1 MKRKPP
7 IAPRGQRNLAS
18 VAALSQ
24 DGATL
29 NETTIIAATLCGAAL
44 GAGLVWLFG
53 RQRISAAVA
62 ESEARSQAAH
72 AEEKLALSKS
82 LATAEANE
90 SSARSR
96 IADLQRERDER
107 EQALAEL
114 RRTKGEADSRVAA
127 LDMQISEEREQ
138 AAEKLA
144 LLDTAE
150 KKLTDTF
157 RALSAQALQNSNA
170 SFLELANAT
179 LGKFQEKATGDL
191 AQKQQAIAELLAPV
205 RESLAR
211 VDTQMNEIEKTRAG
225 AYEGLIAQVK
235 SLGETQQQLRGE
247 TGRLASVL
255 RSTGARGRWGEIQ
268 LRRVVELAGMQDHCD
283 FYEQQTGGG
292 EGGRLRPD
300 MLVKM
305 PGGKTI
311 VVDSKVPFSA
321 YDRAISANDDVVRAA
336 AYREHAQAVREHIK
350 ALSAKSYWEQ
360 FGEAPEFVV
369 LFLPAETFF
378 GAAVEH
384 DPELIEFS
392 AEKNVMLTT
401 PMTLIALLRAVHY
414 GWRQEKLAENA
425 KLISEL
431 GAELYER
438 LSKLGEHFAK
448 VGKSLGSAVDAYNDA
463 TRSLETRVFVTA
475 RKFKDLHAANGGK
488 EIEEPK
494 PLEQTARSL
503 QAPELLGGVQSAS
516 QSSLL

>member
-1 MKRKPP
+1 MP
-7 IAPRGQRNLAS
+7 GQGSLAT
-18 VAALSQ
+18 VGMRTQYAKA
-24 DGATL
+24 L
-29 NETTIIAATLCGAAL
+29 NETVIIAAAICGVAI
-44 GAGLVWLFG
+44 GAGLAWIFL
-53 RQRISAAVA
+53 RQRRKAAVA
-62 ESEARSQAAH
+62 ENESRLLAAH
-72 AEEKLALSKS
+72 ADERLALSTR
-82 LATAEANE
+82 LATAEANAAAAG
-90 SSARSR
+90 ARV
-96 IADLQRERDER
+96 AELQREGGER

-114 RRTKGEADSRVAA
+114 RRAKGDAEVRVAA
-127 LDMQISEEREQ
+127 LEMQISEEREQ
-138 AAEKLA
+138 SAEKLA
-144 LLDTAE
+144 LLDDAQ
-150 KKLTDTF
+150 KKLTDAF
-157 RALSAQALQNSNA
+157 HALSAQALQNNNA
-170 SFLELANAT
+170 SFLELAKTA
-179 LGKFQEKATGDL
+179 LGQFQEKASGDL
-191 AQKQQAIAELLAPV
+191 AQKQQAIAELLKPV

-225 AYEGLIAQVK
+225 AYEGLATQVK
-235 SLGETQQQLRGE
+235 SLIETQRELRGE

-283 FYEQQTGGG
+283 FYEQQSADG

-321 YDRAISANDDVVRAA
+321 YERAVTASDDDTRIK
-336 AYREHAQAVREHIK
+336 AYREHAVAVREHIK

-425 KLISEL
+425 KQISDL

-448 VGKSLGSAVDAYNDA
+448 VGKNLGGAVDAYNEA

-475 RKFKDLHAANGGK
+475 RKFKELQATSGGRA
-488 EIEEPK
+488 IEEPK
-494 PLEQTARSL
+494 PLEQVPRSL
-503 QAPELLGGVQSAS
+503 QAPELLGGGEAAS
-516 QSSLL
+516 N